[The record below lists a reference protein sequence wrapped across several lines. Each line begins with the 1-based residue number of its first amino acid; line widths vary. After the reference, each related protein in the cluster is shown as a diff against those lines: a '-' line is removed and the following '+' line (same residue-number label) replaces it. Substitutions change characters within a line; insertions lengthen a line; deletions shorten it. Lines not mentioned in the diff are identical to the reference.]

1 MTLKE
6 HAALLGKDSP
16 FFVDWAFAAKT
27 ATQRIE
33 AYHIKGGPETL
44 VEQLSGGNQQR
55 TLLALLPSQPKLLL
69 MEHPTRGLDMES
81 TEHIWRLLL
90 SQTEQGTA
98 IVFLSSDLDEL
109 IDRSDRILIFFDGK
123 VRVMETCNATIL
135 QLGELIGGKG
145 FE

>member
-1 MTLKE
+1 LIADDIE
-6 HAALLGKDSP
+6 RHAALLLKILHFCRLGHRHEGCYQHRGITLEDRVACEN
-16 FFVDWAFAAKT
+16 F
-27 ATQRIE
+27 E
-33 AYHIKGGPETL
+33 AI
-44 VEQLSGGNQQR
+44 SGGR
-55 TLLALLPSQPKLLL
+55 FSLSALSPLLL

-90 SQTEQGTA
+90 DQTEQGTA

-123 VRVMETCNATIL
+123 VRVMETCGANL
-135 QLGELIGGKG
+135 MQLGELIGGKG